1 MKRLALIPF
10 LLFVTFLMAFCGTT
24 NSPVPSAQEEST
36 HQPSDSSDS
45 SGSRYLV
52 IYASRSG
59 NTERAAKLIQ
69 TTLDCD
75 LLEIEPETPY
85 ESDYNAMLERARVEL
100 ASIRQGNYP
109 PVRTEVNSLENY
121 DIIFIGY
128 PIWFGEMATPMQSFL
143 HAQASKLAGKRI
155 AVFATSGSSSIA
167 TSVEEART
175 LCSETIL
182 TDPALLLTSS
192 DLSEMDSLIPE
203 WLQKIGATRK

>member
-10 LLFVTFLMAFCGTT
+10 LLFVTFLMAFCGTA

-36 HQPSDSSDS
+36 HQSSDS

-69 TTLDCD
+69 TTLDCN

-109 PVRTEVNSLENY
+109 PVRTEVNSFENY

-175 LCSETIL
+175 LCPETTL

-203 WLQKIGATRK
+203 WLQKIGVTRK